1 MYIHVLSYVLFRRYS
16 EMKIKNVS
24 AAFRAACPYTIPI
37 MAAYLV
43 LSVAYGVLMQSKGYS
58 PIWALLISMLAY
70 GGSMQYAA
78 VNLFTVPFDPL
89 NAFILSLT
97 VNARYL
103 FCSTGMLKRFS
114 DVGKCRPFLFFS
126 LSDESFAIA
135 ATTEPPDGIKPGP
148 FYTAVFL
155 LNYLYWAAGTL
166 LGGLLG
172 SLLPFDAG
180 GLEFTLTAMYTAM
193 LIDLLHDRK
202 SRFCGLVGVGCT
214 AAAVL
219 LFGSQNP
226 VIPAMIMILVI
237 LIPARRLSL

>member
-1 MYIHVLSYVLFRRYS
+1 
-16 EMKIKNVS
+16 MKIKNVS

>member
-16 EMKIKNVS
+16 EMKIKNAS

-148 FYTAVFL
+148 FYTAAFL

-193 LIDLLHDRK
+193 LIDVNHGSAVWSASAARLPQ
-202 SRFCGLVGVGCT
+202 FCCSEVRIR
-214 AAAVL
+214 
-219 LFGSQNP
+219 LFRQ
-226 VIPAMIMILVI
+226 
-237 LIPARRLSL
+237 

>member
-70 GGSMQYAA
+70 GGSMQYAV

-193 LIDLLHDRK
+193 LIDLLRDRK

>member
-1 MYIHVLSYVLFRRYS
+1 MLFFPEVFRNENQKRFSGFPRGFSVYNTDYGGISRAVRGIRRF
-16 EMKIKNVS
+16 NAV
-24 AAFRAACPYTIPI
+24 
-37 MAAYLV
+37 
-43 LSVAYGVLMQSKGYS
+43 KGLL

-114 DVGKCRPFLFFS
+114 SAGKCRPFLFFS

-135 ATTEPPDGIKPGP
+135 ATTAPPDGIKPGP

-193 LIDLLHDRK
+193 LIDLLRDRK

>member
-1 MYIHVLSYVLFRRYS
+1 MNKIDRTVLRETAYI
-16 EMKIKNVS
+16 
-24 AAFRAACPYTIPI
+24 
-37 MAAYLV
+37 
-43 LSVAYGVLMQSKGYS
+43 
-58 PIWALLISMLAY
+58 ALCVTAMT
-70 GGSMQYAA
+70 A
-78 VNLFTVPFDPL
+78 VVCL
-89 NAFILSLT
+89 
-97 VNARYL
+97 
-103 FCSTGMLKRFS
+103 
-114 DVGKCRPFLFFS
+114 
-126 LSDESFAIA
+126 
-135 ATTEPPDGIKPGP
+135 
-148 FYTAVFL
+148 VFL
-155 LNYLYWAAGTL
+155 LIGKWSTSVL